1 MRITIATVAILA
13 LAGCEYSAPLSGDFE
28 TPLNVLAGTVAADQV
43 DDPTHT
49 ILFIT
54 DSSNPGPPEGT
65 GGPET
70 FTTVPGSHFTDP
82 DAAGLSGAPW
92 SLTSV
97 PDGDWLVT
105 GFMDQDNDFYIST
118 TLSALAG
125 ATCGDVLGAHVVD
138 VETQEIAVVHTE
150 GGELVDDITVA
161 LAARLTTE
169 RPAFT
174 LENEAIDASPGNG
187 PAVSIAVALEGGA
200 IPQQFKLSATAVHS
214 DLSVDPIYGQL
225 EQPDNDERYPPF
237 EYHLDGPFNPL
248 EPAACQ
254 TGFLGR
260 LVDANLD
267 GVPDELPGFEGLGLY
282 DMWPRVY
289 LSYAGDE
296 AAEGETW
303 AAQAAISPFMY
314 GVYDGT
320 RWPNGAPQ
328 GFDDDGD
335 GTVDEAFDIP
345 LNSQIYLPELSVTW
359 LPGALRTAADGT
371 SETVTN
377 PNDIPRG
384 AWEISVITEA
394 GQTWTIPNDLARFP
408 SLDDSFVAEKQG
420 AMLIVQD

>member
-1 MRITIATVAILA
+1 MRITIATAAILA
-13 LAGCEYSAPLSGDFE
+13 LAACEYQAPLNEDFG
-28 TPLNVLAGTVAADQV
+28 TPLNVLAGTVAADSI

-54 DSSNPGPPEGT
+54 DSRNPGPPEGT

-70 FTTVPGSHFTDP
+70 FTTVPGSDFTDP
-82 DAAGLSGAPW
+82 DVAGLSGAEW
-92 SLTSV
+92 SLTNV

-105 GFMDQDNDFYIST
+105 GFMDQDNDFFVST

-150 GGELVDDITVA
+150 GGQLVDDITVA
-161 LAARLTTE
+161 LAAKLSTE

-187 PAVSIAVALEGGA
+187 SAVSLAVALEGGA
-200 IPQQFKLSATAVHS
+200 IPQQFKLSATAIHS
-214 DLSVDPIYGQL
+214 DLAVDPIYGQL
-225 EQPDNDERYPPF
+225 EQDDATIPF
-237 EYHLDGPFNPL
+237 EYHLEGPFNPL
-248 EPAACQ
+248 APAACQ

-260 LVDANLD
+260 LVDADLD

-282 DMWPRVY
+282 DMWPRVF
-289 LSYAGDE
+289 LSYQGE
-296 AAEGETW
+296 TPEGESW

-314 GVYDGT
+314 GVYEGT

-345 LNSQIYLPELSVTW
+345 LNTQIYLPELSVTW
-359 LPGALRTAADGT
+359 LPGALHFMADGT

-377 PNDIPRG
+377 PAEIPTG
-384 AWEISVITEA
+384 AWSISVITEA
-394 GQTWTIPNDLARFP
+394 GQTWTLPNDLARFP
-408 SLDDSFVAEKQG
+408 SLDDNFVPAKQG
-420 AMLIVQD
+420 AMLIVQE